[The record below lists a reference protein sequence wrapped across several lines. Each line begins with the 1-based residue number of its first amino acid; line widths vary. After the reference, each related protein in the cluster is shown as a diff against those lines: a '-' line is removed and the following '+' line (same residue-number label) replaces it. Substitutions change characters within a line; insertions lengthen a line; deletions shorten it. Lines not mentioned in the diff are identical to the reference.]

1 MKHFGYARVQK
12 VPCDS
17 ALQQED
23 NSQKLKNFRSVI
35 GLLLYL
41 SRDRVDI
48 MFGVKELASAMSSP
62 SLCSV
67 QRLRKLI
74 GFIKYTG
81 DIGVKLPFPEHGVG
95 KLKQGTEVFWLLETY
110 TDADWSSNKAHRRS
124 TSQLLN
130 PFCKWVLRLRVKSFT
145 EGSLIVVGRKRT
157 A

>member
-1 MKHFGYARVQK
+1 
-12 VPCDS
+12 
-17 ALQQED
+17 LQQED
-23 NSQKLKNFRSVI
+23 DSQKLTPTDAKNFRSVI

-74 GFIKYTG
+74 GFIKYTC

-95 KLKQGTEVFWLLETY
+95 KFKQGTEAFLLSR
-110 TDADWSSNKAHRRS
+110 DLHRCGLELKQS
-124 TSQLLN
+124 TQEKHQLLN
-130 PFCKWVLRLRVKSFT
+130 PLCEWMLCLRFKSLT
-145 EGSLIVVGRKRT
+145 ESDFIVVGREGT